1 MQMVGHRDVRPV
13 EQRRVAGMALHTSGE
28 SLVDGGFP
36 VAWRLHGD
44 DDEGRY
50 TRCCIDEVVEGGV
63 GEVAVGAHRSGHWAT
78 DEDDRVA
85 TTDLADAGDGVFKVV
100 ALFGEG
106 DFITQIEETPT
117 SASAKQVFP
126 TIHDCCQS
134 MRGRAQ
140 PGGGATR
147 PPDSRASRRYV
158 WTTAGG
164 RSVVGLTRQPVAWRK
179 RLRIG
184 DVRRAPPPP
193 CGYRCRNAGFVPRAG
208 AGEVA
213 VVDDLDAAVDED
225 ADHAVRFGVQAGC
238 AAGEVGSRD
247 FGAVADPIRGTRPSE
262 TRCAGS

>member
-1 MQMVGHRDVRPV
+1 MSSWAYRRGGVSGSGSGRSGGTRRRRVDPFHQLLTASAGPFETWRMRTGRRGLGSPVNCGCDRVGVGDGAGGGEVETVLVQMVGHRDVRPV

-117 SASAKQVFP
+117 SASASRSSQR
-126 TIHDCCQS
+126 S
-134 MRGRAQ
+134 MTAVSDSGRAQ
-140 PGGGATR
+140 PGGGANAAR
-147 PPDSRASRRYV
+147 RVLHAGMCGQRRA
-158 WTTAGG
+158 AG
-164 RSVVGLTRQPVAWRK
+164 RSSA
-179 RLRIG
+179 
-184 DVRRAPPPP
+184 
-193 CGYRCRNAGFVPRAG
+193 
-208 AGEVA
+208 
-213 VVDDLDAAVDED
+213 
-225 ADHAVRFGVQAGC
+225 
-238 AAGEVGSRD
+238 
-247 FGAVADPIRGTRPSE
+247 
-262 TRCAGS
+262 